1 MSEERLPPLHQ
12 PKQLIRVE
20 YQERL
25 DGVDDDLVGAALV
38 IAESFPR
45 ITRTFLAGDRSCID
59 DAHTMAADVNERC
72 RRVEDEGFLLLAR
85 EAPVSGD
92 LRRLVAILRLV
103 WAVERSAALLR
114 HVAET
119 TERFDA
125 RLLPLQ
131 VRQQVEELAAR
142 AAAVFRQG
150 VDAWRLRDGLAV
162 TELDRQDAQ
171 VDVIAQGLMTR
182 SEEQVNSPADL
193 LMLGLLARYFE
204 RIADHGVAFAQHG
217 TFAVTGERSP
227 VRR

>member
-1 MSEERLPPLHQ
+1 
-12 PKQLIRVE
+12 
-20 YQERL
+20 
-25 DGVDDDLVGAALV
+25 
-38 IAESFPR
+38 
-45 ITRTFLAGDRSCID
+45 
-59 DAHTMAADVNERC
+59 MAADVNERC

-92 LRRLVAILRLV
+92 LRRLVAMLRLV

-131 VRQQVEELAAR
+131 VRQQVEELAVR
-142 AAAVFRQG
+142 AAEVFRQG
-150 VDAWRLRDGLAV
+150 VDAWRLRDGLAI
-162 TELDRQDAQ
+162 TELDRRDAQ

-182 SEEQVNSPADL
+182 SEEQVDSPADL